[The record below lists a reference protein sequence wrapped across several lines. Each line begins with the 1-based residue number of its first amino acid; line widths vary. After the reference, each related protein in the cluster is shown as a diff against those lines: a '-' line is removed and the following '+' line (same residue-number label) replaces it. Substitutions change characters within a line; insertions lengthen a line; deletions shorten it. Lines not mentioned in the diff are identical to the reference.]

1 MELGLNYIPDDTF
14 HVIQLGEKNFGV
26 LDLAV
31 LFPIGAVLCTVNLF
45 VVYKAEALVVVF
57 YFGLN

>member
-1 MELGLNYIPDDTF
+1 MELSLICIPGDTF

-31 LFPIGAVLCTVNLF
+31 MFPFGAVLCTANFFDCL
-45 VVYKAEALVVVF
+45 
-57 YFGLN
+57 

>member
-1 MELGLNYIPDDTF
+1 MELGLICILDDTF

-31 LFPIGAVLCTVNLF
+31 MFPIGALLCTANF
-45 VVYKAEALVVVF
+45 
-57 YFGLN
+57 FGRL

>member
-1 MELGLNYIPDDTF
+1 MELGLICIPDDTF

-31 LFPIGAVLCTVNLF
+31 MFPIGAMFCTANTGGILSF
-45 VVYKAEALVVVF
+45 WPH
-57 YFGLN
+57 

>member
-26 LDLAV
+26 QNLAV
-31 LFPIGAVLCTVNLF
+31 MFPIGAVLCTANF
-45 VVYKAEALVVVF
+45 
-57 YFGLN
+57 FGCS

>member
-1 MELGLNYIPDDTF
+1 MELGLICIPDDTF

-31 LFPIGAVLCTVNLF
+31 MFPIGAVLCMANFL
-45 VVYKAEALVVVF
+45 VVYKAETLVVF
-57 YFGLN
+57 FHSGLN

>member
-1 MELGLNYIPDDTF
+1 MKLGLNCIPDDTF

-31 LFPIGAVLCTVNLF
+31 LFLVGAVLCTADF
-45 VVYKAEALVVVF
+45 
-57 YFGLN
+57 FGCL